1 MTDKGTQFGML
12 HWGPC
17 VVHTKLQKPILD
29 KLYVA
34 AIGSQKSANEELAGV
49 LKEQLHIKDKDQFGE
64 FFNSMFTLYNHAL
77 KQWRK
82 DIKQDSK
89 YFLEKL
95 WCNFQK
101 KDEFN
106 PPHSHGGALS
116 FVIYLKVPEELD
128 MYIFPAYLKHWVY
141 PYKSDCIRVSV
152 SGNVIDGL
160 KLNQMKKKN
169 GKG

>member
-1 MTDKGTQFGML
+1 MTDKGTQFGIL

-34 AIGSQKSANEELAGV
+34 AISSQKSANEELAGV
-49 LKEQLHIKDKDQFGE
+49 LKEQIHIKDKEQFGD

-82 DIKQDSK
+82 DLKQDPK

-95 WCNFQK
+95 SIRDIDIPLFKKASSLILFSRIFELNFIVFIICVIFCN
-101 KDEFN
+101 
-106 PPHSHGGALS
+106 
-116 FVIYLKVPEELD
+116 
-128 MYIFPAYLKHWVY
+128 
-141 PYKSDCIRVSV
+141 KSI
-152 SGNVIDGL
+152 
-160 KLNQMKKKN
+160 
-169 GKG
+169 